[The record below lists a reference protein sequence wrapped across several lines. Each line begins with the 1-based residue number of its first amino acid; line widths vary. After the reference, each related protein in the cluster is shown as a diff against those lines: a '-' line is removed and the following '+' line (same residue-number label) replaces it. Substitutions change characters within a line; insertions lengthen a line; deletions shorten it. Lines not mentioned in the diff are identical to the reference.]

1 MRTYSGVS
9 CLDFTFAVQPAPVT
23 ENSRRGAGRGLPA
36 WRRARRIVLIALALC
51 LVPAAIS
58 WVGDVSGP
66 RNVGIGVA
74 TVEWVRSH
82 GGNPLV
88 SEVENVYYTLTAPS
102 KGGPPL
108 KSLPKVGVEDITAT
122 EADGEDEAEKAPYRP
137 PPVKPLIHPVLKGEG
152 EWHAAEAGAG
162 PDPPVLVTTFR
173 SDPEYPQFVAGV
185 AWIDSARTNLVYVP
199 GLAEPPE
206 IEDRGPAEVP
216 PRKRQK
222 LVATFNGGF
231 PLETSNAG
239 LIYRGETIETMVDGI
254 ATLVEYRDG
263 RVDVVKWEHG
273 PEGSPHVWFAKQNLP
288 PIIFAGK
295 LNPDLGD
302 GPEWGATVNNAIRVW
317 RSGLGIDRHGNLIY
331 AAANYQTVESLA
343 KVLQRAGAVRA
354 LELDINED
362 WTSFITYRHPGA
374 VEPSNLLPEMFR
386 SPERYLTPD
395 ERDFFAVYRRG
406 GGAGG
411 K

>member
-1 MRTYSGVS
+1 M
-9 CLDFTFAVQPAPVT
+9 QPAAVAASKHRSPGPT
-23 ENSRRGAGRGLPA
+23 PL
-36 WRRARRIVLIALALC
+36 WRRLRRVALLALAIC
-51 LVPAAIS
+51 LAPALVS
-58 WVGDVSGP
+58 WLNALSRP
-66 RNVGIGVA
+66 RNVGVGVT

-108 KSLPKVGVEDITAT
+108 KSLPQVGVSAA
-122 EADGEDEAEKAPYRP
+122 ADPGKQASAAYRP
-137 PPVKPLIHPVLKGEG
+137 PPIKPLIHPALKGEG

-162 PDPPVLVTTFR
+162 PRPPVLLTTFR

-185 AWIDSARTNLVYVP
+185 AWIDSGRTRLDYVP

-206 IEDRGPAEVP
+206 LEDRGSAEVP
-216 PRKRQK
+216 PKRRDK

-239 LIYRGETIETMVDGI
+239 LVYRGETIEPMVNGI

-263 RVDVVKWEHG
+263 RIDIVRWEHG
-273 PEGSPHVWFAKQNLP
+273 ANPSPHVLFAKQNLP
-288 PIIFAGK
+288 PIVYEGK
-295 LNPDLGD
+295 LNPNLSD
-302 GPEWGATVNNAIRVW
+302 GPEWGATVNNAVRVW
-317 RSGLGIDRHGNLIY
+317 RSGLGIDRRGNLIY
-331 AAANYQTVESLA
+331 TAANDQTVGSLA
-343 KVLQRAGAVRA
+343 EILRRAGAVRA

-374 VEPSNLLPEMFR
+374 VDPSNLLPEMFR
-386 SPERYLTPD
+386 PDTRYLTPD
-395 ERDFFAVYRRG
+395 ERDFFAVYKDGERR
-406 GGAGG
+406 
-411 K
+411 